1 MTVRS
6 LLVVFVFK
14 FVWLLAA
21 LAAVA
26 VAGRRL
32 QPGSGRKTRLDTP
45 MYFLRQSR
53 AVGWCCLSAVTAKGA
68 EGVGAAAGRVGV
80 GAGRCC
86 SHNAGANNDSSAD
99 QCFGYQKHRVGVR
112 QSKS

>member
-1 MTVRS
+1 MTVLS

-32 QPGSGRKTRLDTP
+32 QPGSGRETRLDTP

-53 AVGWCCLSAVTAKGA
+53 AVGGSCLSAVTAKRA
-68 EGVGAAAGRVGV
+68 EGVGAAADRVGV

-86 SHNAGANNDSSAD
+86 SHNAGADNDSSAD
-99 QCFGYQKHRVGVR
+99 
-112 QSKS
+112 

>member
-21 LAAVA
+21 LAAVT

-68 EGVGAAAGRVGV
+68 EGVGAAAGWVGV

-99 QCFGYQKHRVGVR
+99 
-112 QSKS
+112 